1 MSTAPQPAKTGVF
14 GERLRREREMRG
26 IKLEEIAESTKI
38 GKRNLEALEQERFDQ
53 LPGGIFNKGFVRA
66 YAKYLGLDE
75 EQAVNDFLAASANYD
90 QPSALAPPIPPTW
103 VKPPAMPSEASIRR
117 KNRLWA
123 LTALLALVAGFALWF
138 YYARAAQQRSAGPDK
153 YQGTALAVPN
163 STEMN
168 SVRDRADAKE
178 RADAPNPSAIAP
190 AAQSR
195 AASSAAT
202 QPEVAVPSTAP
213 DSVVHW
219 QAQPPPTAAAPNAAA
234 NAVAND
240 ARVARAPS
248 PANAFANDSRQ
259 GTVSTVPKTVADNPA
274 REGASRTER
283 AQAAATGVTLK
294 VRATQEVWLTLTADG
309 QPLSSLTLLSGESRD
324 FHARRELM
332 MRTGNAGGV
341 ALSLNGKP
349 LPPLGKDKQ
358 VKTVT
363 FTAEGIK
370 R

>member
-1 MSTAPQPAKTGVF
+1 MSTAPQPAKTGAF
-14 GERLRREREMRG
+14 GERMRREREMRG

-90 QPSALAPPIPPTW
+90 QPSALAPPIPATW

-138 YYARAAQQRSAGPDK
+138 YYARVAQSGSRVAQPPS
-153 YQGTALAVPN
+153 AVP
-163 STEMN
+163 SP
-168 SVRDRADAKE
+168 RASAEVDLPG
-178 RADAPNPSAIAP
+178 APIAP
-190 AAQSR
+190 PAQSR
-195 AASSAAT
+195 PSST
-202 QPEVAVPSTAP
+202 NNPL
-213 DSVVHW
+213 
-219 QAQPPPTAAAPNAAA
+219 AQPPLAVSSTATDSVTHWQSQPPVAA
-234 NAVAND
+234 D
-240 ARVARAPS
+240 ARVAQNLSLPRASVEGPS
-248 PANAFANDSRQ
+248 AVLNEQMSQSAN
-259 GTVSTVPKTVADNPA
+259 GKMP
-274 REGASRTER
+274 
-283 AQAAATGVTLK
+283 GVTLK

-309 QPLSSLTLLSGESRD
+309 QPLSDLTLLPGESRD
-324 FHARRELM
+324 FHARRQLVLK
-332 MRTGNAGGV
+332 TGNAGGV

-349 LPPLGKDKQ
+349 LPPLGRDKQ
-358 VKTVT
+358 VKTAT

-370 R
+370 P

>member
-1 MSTAPQPAKTGVF
+1 MSTAPQPAKTGAF
-14 GERLRREREMRG
+14 GERMRREREMRG

-90 QPSALAPPIPPTW
+90 QPSALAPPIPATW

-138 YYARAAQQRSAGPDK
+138 YYARVAQSGSRVAQPPSAVFDLS
-153 YQGTALAVPN
+153 A
-163 STEMN
+163 
-168 SVRDRADAKE
+168 
-178 RADAPNPSAIAP
+178 AIAP
-190 AAQSR
+190 P
-195 AASSAAT
+195 AS
-202 QPEVAVPSTAP
+202 
-213 DSVVHW
+213 DSH
-219 QAQPPPTAAAPNAAA
+219 
-234 NAVAND
+234 
-240 ARVARAPS
+240 VARAPS
-248 PANAFANDSRQ
+248 PVLNEPMSQSAN
-259 GTVSTVPKTVADNPA
+259 GKMP
-274 REGASRTER
+274 
-283 AQAAATGVTLK
+283 GVTLK

-309 QPLSSLTLLSGESRD
+309 QPLSDLTLLPGERRD
-324 FHARRELM
+324 FHARRQLVL
-332 MRTGNAGGV
+332 RTGNAGGLAV
-341 ALSLNGKP
+341 SLNGKS
-349 LPPLGKDKQ
+349 LPPLGRDKQ

-370 R
+370 PSSQQSASSAQPNQ

>member
-1 MSTAPQPAKTGVF
+1 MSTAPQPAKTGAF
-14 GERLRREREMRG
+14 GERMRREREMRG

-90 QPSALAPPIPPTW
+90 QPSALAPPIPATW

-138 YYARAAQQRSAGPDK
+138 YYARVAQSGSRVAQPPS
-153 YQGTALAVPN
+153 AVP
-163 STEMN
+163 SP
-168 SVRDRADAKE
+168 RASAEVDLPG
-178 RADAPNPSAIAP
+178 APIAP
-190 AAQSR
+190 PAQSR
-195 AASSAAT
+195 PSSTSNLLVQPPLAVSSTAIDSVTHWQSQPPTADSRVAQNLSLPRASAKGPASS
-202 QPEVAVPSTAP
+202 PN
-213 DSVVHW
+213 DSRV
-219 QAQPPPTAAAPNAAA
+219 AQPPS
-234 NAVAND
+234 AVL
-240 ARVARAPS
+240 P
-248 PANAFANDSRQ
+248 
-259 GTVSTVPKTVADNPA
+259 
-274 REGASRTER
+274 
-283 AQAAATGVTLK
+283 GVTLK

-309 QPLSSLTLLSGESRD
+309 QPLSDLTLRPGERRD
-324 FHARRELM
+324 FHARRQLV
-332 MRTGNAGGV
+332 MRTGNAGGLAV
-341 ALSLNGKP
+341 SLNGKS
-349 LPPLGKDKQ
+349 LPPLGRDKQ

-370 R
+370 PASQQSASSAQPTQ

>member
-1 MSTAPQPAKTGVF
+1 MSTAPQPAKTGAF
-14 GERLRREREMRG
+14 GERMRREREMRG

-90 QPSALAPPIPPTW
+90 QPSALAPPIPATW

-138 YYARAAQQRSAGPDK
+138 YYSRAAQP
-153 YQGTALAVPN
+153 
-163 STEMN
+163 
-168 SVRDRADAKE
+168 
-178 RADAPNPSAIAP
+178 PSAAPSTRASAEVGLPGAPIAP
-190 AAQSR
+190 PAQSR
-195 AASSAAT
+195 PSST
-202 QPEVAVPSTAP
+202 SNPL
-213 DSVVHW
+213 
-219 QAQPPPTAAAPNAAA
+219 AQPPLAVSSTATDSVTHWQSQPPQAA
-234 NAVAND
+234 D
-240 ARVARAPS
+240 SRVARTPS
-248 PANAFANDSRQ
+248 SASSPNDSR
-259 GTVSTVPKTVADNPA
+259 VAQPPSA
-274 REGASRTER
+274 VLP
-283 AQAAATGVTLK
+283 GVTLK

-309 QPLSSLTLLSGESRD
+309 QPLSDLTLLPGERRD
-324 FHARRELM
+324 FHARRQLVL
-332 MRTGNAGGV
+332 RTGNAGGLAV
-341 ALSLNGKP
+341 SLNGKS
-349 LPPLGKDKQ
+349 LPPLGRDKQ

-370 R
+370 PVSQQSASSAQPNQ

>member
-1 MSTAPQPAKTGVF
+1 MSTAPQPAKTGAF
-14 GERLRREREMRG
+14 GERMRREREMRG

-90 QPSALAPPIPPTW
+90 QPSALAPPIPATW

-138 YYARAAQQRSAGPDK
+138 YYSRAAQP
-153 YQGTALAVPN
+153 
-163 STEMN
+163 
-168 SVRDRADAKE
+168 
-178 RADAPNPSAIAP
+178 PSAAPSTRASAEVDLPGAPIAP
-190 AAQSR
+190 PAQSR
-195 AASSAAT
+195 PSST
-202 QPEVAVPSTAP
+202 SNLLVQPPLAVSSTAT
-213 DSVVHW
+213 DSVTHW
-219 QAQPPPTAAAPNAAA
+219 QSQPPQAAAPNQLTA
-234 NAVAND
+234 D

-248 PANAFANDSRQ
+248 PALNEPMSQSAN
-259 GTVSTVPKTVADNPA
+259 GKMP
-274 REGASRTER
+274 
-283 AQAAATGVTLK
+283 GVTLK

-309 QPLSSLTLLSGESRD
+309 QPLSDLTLLPGERRD
-324 FHARRELM
+324 FHARRQLVL
-332 MRTGNAGGV
+332 RTGNAGGLSV
-341 ALSLNGKP
+341 SLNGKS
-349 LPPLGKDKQ
+349 LPPLGRDKQ

-370 R
+370 PASQQSARQTVVSSQ